1 MKKAFTLIEI
11 LVVMTMMSILMMLI
25 APAGIKIVKSID
37 NFIDKKSLEQNVEKL
52 QFGAFLYVKEIN
64 STTNPILKEFNIDY
78 ISSKGVLHLKESR

>member
-37 NFIDKKSLEQNVEKL
+37 NFIEKKSLTQSVEKL
-52 QFGAFLYVKEIN
+52 QFGAFLYVQEIN
-64 STTNPILKEFNIDY
+64 STSKPILKKFNIDY
-78 ISSKGVLHLKESR
+78 ISSKGILHLKESR

>member
-37 NFIDKKSLEQNVEKL
+37 NFIEKKSLTQSVEKL
-52 QFGAFLYVKEIN
+52 QFGAFLYVQEIN